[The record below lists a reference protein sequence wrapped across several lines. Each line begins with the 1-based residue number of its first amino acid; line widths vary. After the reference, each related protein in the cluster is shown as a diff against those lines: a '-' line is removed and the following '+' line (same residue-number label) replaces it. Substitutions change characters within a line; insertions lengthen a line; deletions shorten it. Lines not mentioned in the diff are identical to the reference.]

1 MIFPASNLSTAAQ
14 PWGRVVEKSIGS
26 LETLVATERVNN
38 AARDAQA
45 VVNIKRLDDSVVG
58 LASTV
63 ASIKTI
69 TDNVFVTGTT
79 EINGYNIKAGTIN
92 ATSINAG
99 ELVGFTIKTAASG
112 TRVEIAGTS
121 ATFYYGSDVAG
132 KINGTNLFGSMNMA
146 MTYANGDRGIYLEPQ
161 GGTWLGTN
169 GALGIGTNGAYLRT
183 SDFSKSLNMLSTGV
197 DIVGPLG
204 VSGTITGNGNINAS
218 TLTANSSAYIP
229 SITSS
234 LSVSGNLSTDGTLTR
249 TALATG
255 ASTTCTITGSGNFV
269 RTTSSERYKQDIQGL
284 SVDYDELISLEPK
297 RFRLKEEVIDYGS
310 DARYYGGLI
319 AEELNQLESLRDFVG
334 YEKLEDG
341 TIRPD
346 SVYYG
351 ELTAALLSAVKH
363 QDSLIKD
370 LSARIIALENQ

>member
-1 MIFPASNLSTAAQ
+1 MIFPSDNLGTASKPWAREITKQLSNIIDTT
-14 PWGRVVEKSIGS
+14 VSNN
-26 LETLVATERVNN
+26 VNN
-38 AARDAQA
+38 TARDNQLNSSIIA
-45 VVNIKRLDDSVVG
+45 
-58 LASTV
+58 ASSAIAGV
-63 ASIKTI
+63 KTI
-69 TDNVFVTGTT
+69 TDAVFVTGTT

-121 ATFYYGSDVAG
+121 ATFYYGSDIAG

-169 GALGIGTNGAYLRT
+169 GALGIGTDGAYLRT
-183 SDFSKSLNMLSTGV
+183 ADFSKSLTMRSYGV

-204 VSGTITGNGNINAS
+204 VSGTITGNGNISAS
-218 TLTANSSAYIP
+218 TLTVNSSASIS

-234 LSVSGNLSTDGTLTR
+234 LGVSGNLSTDGALTR
-249 TALATG
+249 TVLATG
-255 ASTTCTITGSGNFV
+255 ASTTCTINGSGQFV

-284 SVDYDELISLEPK
+284 PVNYDELISLEPK
-297 RFRLKEEVIDYGS
+297 RFRLKEEVADYGN
-310 DARYYGGLI
+310 DARYYAGLI
-319 AEELNQLESLRDFVG
+319 AEEIDQLESLRDFVG

-341 TIRPD
+341 TSRPD

-351 ELTAALLSAVKH
+351 ELSAALLSAVKH

-370 LSARIIALENQ
+370 LSARIVALENK